1 MEDSEQASL
10 RLNEKRH
17 ARDEQPQKSR
27 YSLKNVV
34 STILRNIKN
43 VFLKDE
49 NNQPN
54 EVLLRTILI
63 KKLILYLVV
72 VLISISSF
80 YLIYETIYKETILY
94 NFKVQSTY
102 KITRYHNTTLSVL
115 NEYLY
120 RESILQRLQ
129 DNP

>member
-1 MEDSEQASL
+1 M
-10 RLNEKRH
+10 
-17 ARDEQPQKSR
+17 
-27 YSLKNVV
+27 V